1 MAQLKK
7 TASDLV
13 DEAKSRIENLS
24 VEAFAEELARG
35 EALVV
40 DIREA
45 EERVVDGAIPGT
57 VHAPRGMLEFYA
69 DPGNRFHRPEFEP
82 DRRIIL
88 HCAAGGRSALA
99 AAALADMGYTNV
111 AHLESGFEGWR
122 KAGKPV
128 ETE

>member
-24 VEAFAEELARG
+24 VEEFAEELARG